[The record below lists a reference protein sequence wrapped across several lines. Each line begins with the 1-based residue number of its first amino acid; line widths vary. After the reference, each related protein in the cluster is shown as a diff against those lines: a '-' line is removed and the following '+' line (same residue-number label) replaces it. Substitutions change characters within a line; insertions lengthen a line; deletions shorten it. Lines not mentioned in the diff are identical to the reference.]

1 MRSFGECSFL
11 EDSRY
16 ASQIIFVASKAWSR
30 VPGAAQRECNEW
42 CAADTDLGFTRD
54 LRSNARK
61 SGKPDLRGPL
71 RSEAL
76 AVPDQ
81 RCTNS

>member
-1 MRSFGECSFL
+1 MKNNKPLRLARTKKPAAFFHPGVMRSFGVCSFL

-16 ASQIIFVASKAWSR
+16 ASQAFCGTQPCFR

-54 LRSNARK
+54 RRIK
-61 SGKPDLRGPL
+61 
-71 RSEAL
+71 L
-76 AVPDQ
+76 AEVG
-81 RCTNS
+81 